1 MSFFE
6 SIDANGIKLSFV
18 EKGTGPPVILV
29 HGIPT
34 DYRAWENQMEVL
46 SKSFR
51 TLSYSRRCSY
61 PNQNKDYENST
72 IENNAEGLS
81 WFIILKEAKPQP
93 FQSIPNIF

>member
-1 MSFFE
+1 MSFLQ

-51 TLSYSRRCSY
+51 ALS
-61 PNQNKDYENST
+61 
-72 IENNAEGLS
+72 
-81 WFIILKEAKPQP
+81 
-93 FQSIPNIF
+93 

>member
-1 MSFFE
+1 MSFLE
-6 SIDANGIKLSFV
+6 SIDANGIKLGFV

-34 DYRAWENQMEVL
+34 DYRAWDNQMNVL

-61 PNQNKDYENST
+61 PNQNKDY
-72 IENNAEGLS
+72 
-81 WFIILKEAKPQP
+81 
-93 FQSIPNIF
+93 